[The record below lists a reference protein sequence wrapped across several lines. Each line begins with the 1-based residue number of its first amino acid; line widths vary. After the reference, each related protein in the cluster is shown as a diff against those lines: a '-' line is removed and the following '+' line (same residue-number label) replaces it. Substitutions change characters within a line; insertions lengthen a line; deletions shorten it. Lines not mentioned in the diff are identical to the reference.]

1 MCCVCDTCVVACTC
15 NEGGAQCVG
24 VGSPQVGVVGV
35 VGVVDGVGVE
45 QPQSPWDGVVD
56 GMLGQPGSVGVG
68 VGCEWK

>member
-1 MCCVCDTCVVACTC
+1 
-15 NEGGAQCVG
+15 
-24 VGSPQVGVVGV
+24 VGV